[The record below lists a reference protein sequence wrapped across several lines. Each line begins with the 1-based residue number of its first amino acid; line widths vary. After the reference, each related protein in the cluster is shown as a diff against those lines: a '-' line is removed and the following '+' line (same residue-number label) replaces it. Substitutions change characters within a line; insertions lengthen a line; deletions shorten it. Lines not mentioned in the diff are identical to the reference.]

1 VFLGGLGLG
10 CKDEKQKS
18 GRSKRKARKFTVQ
31 VRTVT
36 PRTLS
41 NDIVAVG
48 TSEPIREVS
57 LTTQVQGSLTTLKVS
72 LGRKVK
78 KGELLA
84 RVSTV
89 GLWGESR
96 QVGAE
101 LKRLRA
107 DLEQAKQELEDTKRL
122 YQQKLVSRKQLDD
135 AKYKKL
141 RLGAQLAQA
150 RARLASV
157 GERFRGGTVR
167 APFAGIIA
175 SQGAELGDYVT
186 PGKVIGRL
194 VDLSAVKVTVG
205 LAEVDVVKIRK
216 ETRVT
221 VSFPALGEQAHSARI
236 LAIAPTADEQT
247 GAFPVEVR
255 VDNRGGALK
264 GGMAARVRFERPGT
278 RGLFVPVEAV
288 VRRGGQPVAFVL
300 REGGEQVEKRTLTL
314 GIRRDGLVQVRAGLA
329 AGDPLVVSGNTRL
342 RDGTKVRRVGAMRP
356 RPRPPSRPGPPPRAR
371 ARSRSRSRPRSRP
384 RRPAPRRAAPRR
396 ATPPRPASPD
406 PPSPGRAGPAPEARG
421 GAGEATSMGTGGGA
435 TGGSTASASSGR

>member
-1 VFLGGLGLG
+1 LG
-10 CKDEKQKS
+10 CKEKKKG
-18 GRSKRKARKFTVQ
+18 GRRGERKARKFTVQ

-48 TSEPIREVS
+48 TSEPIREMS
-57 LTTQVQGSLTTLKVS
+57 LTTQVQGALTALKVT

-122 YQQKLVSRKQLDD
+122 YRQKLVSRKQLDD

-150 RARLASV
+150 RAKLAYV

-175 SQGAELGDYVT
+175 SQGAELGDYLT

-205 LAEVDVVKIRK
+205 LAEVDVVRIRK
-216 ETRVT
+216 KTPVT
-221 VSFPALGEQAHSARI
+221 VSFPALGEQVYPARV

-255 VDNRGGALK
+255 VDNRGGTLK
-264 GGMAARVRFERPGT
+264 GGMAARVRFARAGT

-288 VRRGGQPVAFVL
+288 VRRGGEPVAFVL
-300 REGGEQVEKRTLTL
+300 RAGGKQVEKRALTL

-329 AGDPLVVSGNTRL
+329 VGDRLVVSGNTRL
-342 RDGTKVRRVGAMRP
+342 RDGSKVRRVGSMRP
-356 RPRPPSRPGPPPRAR
+356 RPR
-371 ARSRSRSRPRSRP
+371 SRSRSGSRLRARPRAHPKQSRLRSRP
-384 RRPAPRRAAPRR
+384 RRSAPRRPASSRPAPRD
-396 ATPPRPASPD
+396 PPRP
-406 PPSPGRAGPAPEARG
+406 GRSGPAQEARG
-421 GAGEATSMGTGGGA
+421 SAGEATSMGAGGGVS
-435 TGGSTASASSGR
+435 GGSTASASSGR